1 MNKIIIYLFI
11 LFENQIFKIIIFL
24 YLNNIMKK
32 FCITKMYLNK
42 RNFNFL
48 EKLSIGVKNNNFIVW
63 FSNRGVCVYCY
74 IIIKHWLG

>member
-32 FCITKMYLNK
+32 FCITKMY
-42 RNFNFL
+42 
-48 EKLSIGVKNNNFIVW
+48 
-63 FSNRGVCVYCY
+63 
-74 IIIKHWLG
+74 